1 MVLLGNEGRATQN
14 LVSRKAHQ
22 EMEMK
27 MENDILCGKRFHPEM
42 EDDNSNDEEEHV
54 GGGSG
59 NGIEEEIDDRV
70 GGFNKDIPP
79 VDDVCPICFDRFI
92 IPCRSNCGHW
102 FCASCILQFW
112 LFRSSIKPCKCPL
125 CSCRIVNL
133 KPETSQLIQPPDDIV
148 EVLKKVHQYNGLYIS
163 GLLGAFHRLLA
174 LPLFMGRVFRV
185 LIDPDGLRCTYYI
198 MRLLGLFLALIYERG
213 EYEFIPTGG
222 LGIQRT
228 FDVGAS
234 VLVISLFFIGMGYR
248 YVLRYRA
255 RRFAAMQTWD
265 G

>member
-1 MVLLGNEGRATQN
+1 CLFPEPSATRLLVLFPMAHGRN
-14 LVSRKAHQ
+14 D
-22 EMEMK
+22 
-27 MENDILCGKRFHPEM
+27 DILLAIMYLLLVFRFRP
-42 EDDNSNDEEEHV
+42 
-54 GGGSG
+54 
-59 NGIEEEIDDRV
+59 
-70 GGFNKDIPP
+70 
-79 VDDVCPICFDRFI
+79 
-92 IPCRSNCGHW
+92 
-102 FCASCILQFW
+102 ASCILQFW

-133 KPETSQLIQPPDDIV
+133 KPETSQLIQPPDDLV

-174 LPLFMGRVFRV
+174 LPLFIGGIFRV
-185 LIDPDGLRCTYYI
+185 LTDPDGLRCTYYI

-255 RRFAAMQTWD
+255 RRFATVQIWD